1 MSVDS
6 MTGKVVLVTGA
17 GQACGR
23 VIAEDFAHRGAS
35 VVVNDIDGHAGE
47 ETVRRIHAAGGVA
60 TFVRADVSAEA
71 EVAALVQAAVGT
83 YGRLDVAVNNAGT
96 EVPVA
101 IADSDSADFAAVFAA
116 NLEGVRA
123 CMKHEIRAMRVSGG
137 GAIVNM
143 SSVTSDLTAVPLNG
157 LYAATKGG
165 VDALTKTAA
174 IEVAKEGISINS
186 LAFLAADVDNGMF
199 QRFLASA
206 GLPQEQVLSAIP
218 IGRLLSAAELC
229 AAVRYLSSDEAR
241 FAVGTTLVLDGG
253 FTAIQGQRFGR
264 SRRRRPAACR
274 RSLANGGVCA
284 SAAWNWTACELR
296 GRSETGSGPGRR

>member
-35 VVVNDIDGHAGE
+35 VVVNDIDGRAGE
-47 ETVRRIHAAGGVA
+47 ETVRRIHAAGDVA
-60 TFVRADVSAEA
+60 TFVKADVSVEA
-71 EVAALVQAAVGT
+71 EVAALVEAAVGA

-101 IADSDSADFAAVFAA
+101 IADSDSTDFATVFAA

-123 CMKHEIRAMRVSGG
+123 CMKHEIRAMRASGG

-174 IEVAKEGISINS
+174 IEVAKEGISINA

-199 QRFLASA
+199 QRFLAST

-241 FAVGTTLVLDGG
+241 FAVGTTLILDGG
-253 FTAIQGQRFGR
+253 FTAM
-264 SRRRRPAACR
+264 
-274 RSLANGGVCA
+274 
-284 SAAWNWTACELR
+284 
-296 GRSETGSGPGRR
+296 

>member
-6 MTGKVVLVTGA
+6 TTGKVVLVTGA

-71 EVAALVQAAVGT
+71 EVAALVEAAVGT

-101 IADSDSADFAAVFAA
+101 IADSDSADLATVFAA

-123 CMKHEIRAMRVSGG
+123 CMKHEIRAMRASGG
-137 GAIVNM
+137 RSDRQHVVGDQRPDRGAV
-143 SSVTSDLTAVPLNG
+143 
-157 LYAATKGG
+157 
-165 VDALTKTAA
+165 
-174 IEVAKEGISINS
+174 E
-186 LAFLAADVDNGMF
+186 
-199 QRFLASA
+199 
-206 GLPQEQVLSAIP
+206 
-218 IGRLLSAAELC
+218 
-229 AAVRYLSSDEAR
+229 
-241 FAVGTTLVLDGG
+241 
-253 FTAIQGQRFGR
+253 
-264 SRRRRPAACR
+264 
-274 RSLANGGVCA
+274 RSLRRDQ
-284 SAAWNWTACELR
+284 R
-296 GRSETGSGPGRR
+296 GC

>member
-1 MSVDS
+1 M
-6 MTGKVVLVTGA
+6 
-17 GQACGR
+17 
-23 VIAEDFAHRGAS
+23 
-35 VVVNDIDGHAGE
+35 
-47 ETVRRIHAAGGVA
+47 
-60 TFVRADVSAEA
+60 
-71 EVAALVQAAVGT
+71 AALVEAAVGT

-101 IADSDSADFAAVFAA
+101 IADSDFATVFAA

-123 CMKHEIRAMRVSGG
+123 CMKHEIRAMRASGG

-174 IEVAKEGISINS
+174 IEVAKEGISINA

-199 QRFLASA
+199 QRFLAST

-241 FAVGTTLVLDGG
+241 FAVGTTLILDGG
-253 FTAIQGQRFGR
+253 FTAM
-264 SRRRRPAACR
+264 
-274 RSLANGGVCA
+274 
-284 SAAWNWTACELR
+284 
-296 GRSETGSGPGRR
+296 